1 MVSEDL
7 KCNPLAD
14 YNYLCSFV
22 MFDYLLKK
30 DWRTFVASQK
40 SNLADAGLKT
50 VAAPTDNDQ
59 VLWNGQSGL
68 CTSFAIRVATEA
80 KVAGIQYGNQRKTFK
95 GKVVNVHRAGWE
107 INGTSATVIDSSA
120 RQAIQFSDTNKPF
133 STRDASWAFQ
143 GEVLSHTVKGVTT
156 PFAPCLPKGPEGW
169 KAAMQICLEQ
179 LLPKTEMLLMFR

>member
-1 MVSEDL
+1 
-7 KCNPLAD
+7 
-14 YNYLCSFV
+14 

-30 DWRTFVASQK
+30 SPAGASPLKYWDNFLASQK
-40 SNLADAGLKT
+40 PTLAGLGLGT

-80 KVAGIQYGNQRKTFK
+80 RVAEIQYGNQKKTFR
-95 GKVVNVHRAGWE
+95 GKEANVHRAGWE
-107 INGTSATVIDSSA
+107 ISGTSAIVIDSSA
-120 RQAIQFSDTNKPF
+120 RQAINFENTNQPVRLKE
-133 STRDASWAFQ
+133 AQWAFQ
-143 GEVLSHTVKGVTT
+143 GEVLSHTAKGVTT

-179 LLPKTEMLLMFR
+179 LLPKNDIILMFR